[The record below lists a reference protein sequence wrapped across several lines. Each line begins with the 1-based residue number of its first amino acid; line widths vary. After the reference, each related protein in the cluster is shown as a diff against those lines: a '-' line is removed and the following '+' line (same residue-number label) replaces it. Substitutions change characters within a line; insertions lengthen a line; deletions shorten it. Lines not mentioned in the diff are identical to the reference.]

1 MKKIFFSIALALC
14 IYSSFGQNLT
24 DVYKKGVVYLQE
36 DAGFGI
42 KNNLE
47 ELFYDIDASRDEGKD
62 GRNKAIVVA
71 PDGSIFMS
79 HRSRHSIS
87 MFDKN
92 GNFVKEFGKKGG
104 RESDFVY
111 MPYVV
116 GILSGKY
123 LATSAA
129 DGRMLFFDLNGKWVK
144 TLSLDYMPLESAMLG
159 NNKFAILGH
168 TSWKTKTRRF
178 VAIKDFNT
186 GAEKIIW
193 DNFDGNEMKNTI
205 QTRTPSGGINT
216 WSLPFSH
223 PSYTWPKLLVT
234 PDGNLALVFPGTGEV
249 KIYSPEGKLL
259 KSYLVNT
266 GERLSITKEERE
278 EYYNKALEQIKSME
292 KALLTAKGNQKEN
305 MQQTIVQFKQQVDK
319 YLDPAYYP
327 EKLPEISQA
336 MFDSDNNLLVFAFT
350 KESGENKFMF
360 YSYNEMGNKV
370 GQSSFESDAYNLNFS
385 NSKFVFYKGDVI
397 GVQTLKDEKSKFPI
411 RLVRFK
417 LKN

>member
-24 DVYKKGVVYLQE
+24 DVYKKGVVDLQE

-42 KNNLE
+42 KNNLD

-92 GNFVKEFGKKGG
+92 GNFVKEFGKKGSK
-104 RESDFVY
+104 ESDFIY

-116 GILSGKY
+116 GVLSGKY

-144 TLSLDYMPLESAMLG
+144 TLPLDYMPLENAMLG

-223 PSYTWPKLLVT
+223 PSYTWPKLLAT

-259 KSYLVNT
+259 KSFMVST
-266 GERLSITKEERE
+266 GERLTITQEERE
-278 EYYNKALEQIKSME
+278 AYYNKALEQIKSME
-292 KALLTAKGNQKEN
+292 KALLTAKGKQKGNLE
-305 MQQTIVQFKQQVDK
+305 QTITQFKQQVDK

-360 YSYNEMGNKV
+360 YSYNDLGNKV
-370 GQSSFESDAYNLNFS
+370 GQSSFESDIYNLNFS
-385 NSKFVFYKGDVI
+385 NSKFVFFKGDVI
-397 GVQTLKDEKSKFPI
+397 GVQTLKDEKNKFPI

>member
-1 MKKIFFSIALALC
+1 MKKIIFSIALALC
-14 IYSSFGQNLT
+14 IFSSFGQNLT
-24 DVYKKGVVYLQE
+24 EVYKKGAVDLQE
-36 DAGFGI
+36 DTGFGI

-47 ELFYDIDASRDEGKD
+47 ELFYDIDARRDEGKD

-87 MFDKN
+87 VFDKN
-92 GNFVKEFGKKGG
+92 GNFIKEFGKKGG
-104 RESDFVY
+104 KESDFVY
-111 MPYVV
+111 MPVV
-116 GILSGKY
+116 IGILSGKY
-123 LATSAA
+123 LATSAV

-144 TLSLDYMPLESAMLG
+144 TISLDYLPLDNAILG
-159 NNKFAILGH
+159 DNKFAILGH
-168 TSWKTKTRRF
+168 TSWKSKIRSF
-178 VAIKDFNT
+178 VAIKDFDT

-193 DNFDGNEMKNTI
+193 DHFDDNEMKNTI
-205 QTRTPSGGINT
+205 QTKTLGGVST

-223 PSYTWPKLLVT
+223 PSYTRPKLLST
-234 PDGNLALVFPGTGEV
+234 PDGNLALVFPGSGEIE
-249 KIYSPEGKLL
+249 IYSPEGKLL
-259 KSYLVNT
+259 KSFTVTT
-266 GERLSITKEERE
+266 GERLTITQEERN

-292 KALLTAKGNQKEN
+292 KELLNAKGKQKEN
-305 MQQTIVQFKQQVDK
+305 LEQMIAQFKQQVDK

-360 YSYNEMGNKV
+360 YSYNNLGNKV
-370 GQSSFESDAYNLNFS
+370 GQSSFESDKYNLNFS

-397 GVQTLKDEKSKFPI
+397 GVQTLKDEKNKILI